1 MKIGEILAHTR
12 EQQGLSQKELAQ
24 LLSAAGDRHQPGYQQ
39 MGKRQHTAQCLS
51 VSRSLPYFKNH

>member
-24 LLSAAGDRHQPGYQQ
+24 LLSAAGVTVTDVISTSG
-39 MGKRQHTAQCLS
+39 TS
-51 VSRSLPYFKNH
+51 VLIP